1 MSDPRACLERGGL
14 RVEVVVRD
22 ERLRCY
28 VRVERDVFLS
38 NCVRLPLQD
47 FRDVLEAMQDALQQ
61 LEQGPSDAPMPAPP
75 FARLT
80 EIHPFPT

>member
-14 RVEVVVRD
+14 RVEMLVRD

-28 VRVERDVFLS
+28 VRVERVVFLS

-47 FRDVLEAMQDALQQ
+47 FRDLLEAMHDTLQQ
-61 LEQGPSDAPMPAPP
+61 IEQGASDVLMPAPS
-75 FARLT
+75 R
-80 EIHPFPT
+80 HPSHDETGCR

>member
-1 MSDPRACLERGGL
+1 MTAPRARIQRDTLGVELIIREERA
-14 RVEVVVRD
+14 RF
-22 ERLRCY
+22 Y

-47 FRDVLEAMQDALQQ
+47 FRDLLEAMQDALQQ

-75 FARLT
+75 RHT
-80 EIHPFPT
+80 SHV